1 MIGVCSQVG
10 GEVFVL
16 FVKVENP
23 DDKWYRFPS
32 HVKMVQVGIR

>member
-1 MIGVCSQVG
+1 MLSQVG

-16 FVKVENP
+16 LAAVEDL